1 MRAKINLRSKY
12 FFFQAGI
19 LFLLLLFLIISLPS
33 CKNNKF
39 GDNTNDNQI
48 SSDASI
54 EDNLSENNTGIKLS
68 QDNLIK
74 EPAQFEK
81 AAIWGPINIFKGNVE
96 ELSIKDNTGV
106 GSVSYDIGKKAEG
119 TYLYALDVSNGKI
132 IGDVKISGRCSGID
146 INEGYAFIW
155 IADGINVYDLK
166 KNFEFVQAILY
177 KNQDEPETSKWISN
191 LGSYLYVQDSKAPD
205 YLIDKKTLE
214 KVELNISNDDY
225 IYYPLYPDCLIG
237 DPHAFKG
244 SRADTPAVYS
254 IKEGKIIGYLPD
266 EFTHFF
272 AWDPQKRLFFYHDKD
287 SIKIFSMS
295 ENKYIS
301 DLTLS
306 DSEGYSIISNTP
318 AAYDSSGSMNGI
330 VITNVSISENGYYF
344 LNGKD
349 RAYVLDSAGTIKCY
363 IEKSQI
369 IGEFKGNIMFENSN
383 KESLG
388 LKQNNCSALWIK
400 EEPSPYPG
408 YHKGPH
414 FTEDSIAWLCSCSG
428 LAGHGDV
435 IYQWNYETGSYL
447 NYTEFT
453 GYEVD
458 VLSSDPF
465 ILAMR
470 SREGGADAD
479 WYIVCCKPSELPF
492 NLIPDIEVDYSPSDI
507 YAGNTQVKFT
517 CTVKNIPVEIQSQN
531 ISYEWDF
538 GDGIKGTGKE
548 VTHIYEK
555 SGNYN
560 LSVSVKSGGSVESS
574 QKSVQI
580 AVLETPDIGLIATP
594 RYLTGKGITYVLECK
609 MGKSSDFSDIAWD
622 FGDGQKSKGG
632 LVVSHIYKPGN
643 YNAKVTLY
651 NSDGTQ
657 SMQKEITI
665 NAKFPDFSITASTLE
680 GPTALNVDFNC
691 SLISTSITDSGL
703 KYKWTVITKMK
714 DGTYYQCGEVLSEKK
729 SFSNVFVDPANYTVL
744 LEIKDADGLLV
755 KEQNLNIKVNPP
767 VFKFSDEGRKI
778 QSSSPIFIDT
788 KYDDDKDGIN
798 QVWEDAAMNAINPYF
813 ELDEDE
819 NWLKNQSTDKVVN
832 FVRVTPYPSIEKP
845 KYILFYYCIAWSKD
859 YGRVGVLGHNGDP
872 ELVILAWKVI
882 DDKNLELSWVF
893 TSAHGGTSSDHSGVW
908 GAKGEWCNIGHVAFG
923 PVDEVICASL
933 KFNNNALKFYPSED
947 KHATYPT
954 EECGEDVAIALNLGV
969 YVGEDCGS
977 DGKEVWQFHCY
988 NAGEPGAHL
997 MDDIGFIFPNERIW
1011 SGNKANSHK
1020 FAGGLECNDDCPDN
1034 IGKKLSDLP
1043 GLLKDKLD

>member
-1 MRAKINLRSKY
+1 
-12 FFFQAGI
+12 
-19 LFLLLLFLIISLPS
+19 
-33 CKNNKF
+33 
-39 GDNTNDNQI
+39 
-48 SSDASI
+48 
-54 EDNLSENNTGIKLS
+54 
-68 QDNLIK
+68 
-74 EPAQFEK
+74 
-81 AAIWGPINIFKGNVE
+81 
-96 ELSIKDNTGV
+96 
-106 GSVSYDIGKKAEG
+106 
-119 TYLYALDVSNGKI
+119 
-132 IGDVKISGRCSGID
+132 
-146 INEGYAFIW
+146 
-155 IADGINVYDLK
+155 
-166 KNFEFVQAILY
+166 
-177 KNQDEPETSKWISN
+177 
-191 LGSYLYVQDSKAPD
+191 
-205 YLIDKKTLE
+205 
-214 KVELNISNDDY
+214 
-225 IYYPLYPDCLIG
+225 
-237 DPHAFKG
+237 
-244 SRADTPAVYS
+244 
-254 IKEGKIIGYLPD
+254 
-266 EFTHFF
+266 
-272 AWDPQKRLFFYHDKD
+272 
-287 SIKIFSMS
+287 
-295 ENKYIS
+295 
-301 DLTLS
+301 
-306 DSEGYSIISNTP
+306 
-318 AAYDSSGSMNGI
+318 MNGI
-330 VITNVSISENGYYF
+330 LITDVSLSENGYYF

-349 RAYVLDSAGTIKCY
+349 KAYILDSTGTIKCY

-369 IGEFKGNIMFENSN
+369 IGEFKKNIMFENN
-383 KESLG
+383 TKESLG
-388 LKQNNCSALWIK
+388 ANQSSCSALWIK
-400 EEPSPYPG
+400 EEPNPYPG

-435 IYQWNYETGSYL
+435 IYQWNYEASSYL

-465 ILAMR
+465 ILAMQ
-470 SREGGADAD
+470 SQEEGAGAD
-479 WYIVCCKPSELPF
+479 WYIVCCKPSKLPF
-492 NLIPDIEVDYSPSDI
+492 NLIPDIELAYSPSDI
-507 YAGNTQVKFT
+507 YAGNTQVKFS
-517 CTVKNIPVEIQSQN
+517 CTVKNMPAEVQAQN
-531 ISYEWDF
+531 ISYQWDF
-538 GDGIKGTGKE
+538 GDGTKGTGKE

-555 SGNYN
+555 DGNYTAN
-560 LSVSVKSGGSVESS
+560 VSVKSGESVESS

-580 AVLETPDIGLIATP
+580 TVLETPDIALIATP

-609 MGKSSDFSDIAWD
+609 MGKINDFFITEWD

-632 LVVSHIYKPGN
+632 LVVNHIYKPGN
-643 YNAKVTLY
+643 YTAKVTLN

-657 SMQKEITI
+657 SLKKEITFESKI
-665 NAKFPDFSITASTLE
+665 PDFSITASTLE

-819 NWLKNQSTDKVVN
+819 DWLKNQSTDKVVN
-832 FVRVTPYPSIEKP
+832 FVRITPYPSTEKP

-859 YGRVGVLGHNGDP
+859 YGRAGFAGHNGDP
-872 ELVILAWKVI
+872 ELVIMAWKVI
-882 DDKNLELSWVF
+882 DDKNLELAWVF

-908 GAKGEWCNIGHVAFG
+908 GAKGEWCNTGKVYRG
-923 PVDEVICASL
+923 PDQEICASL

-977 DGKEVWQFHCY
+977 DGKEVWQFNCY

-997 MDDIGFIFPNERIW
+997 MDDISFIFPNERIW
-1011 SGNKANSHK
+1011 SGNVADSRK

-1034 IGKKLSDLP
+1034 IGKKLTDLP
-1043 GLLKDKLD
+1043 DLLKDKLN